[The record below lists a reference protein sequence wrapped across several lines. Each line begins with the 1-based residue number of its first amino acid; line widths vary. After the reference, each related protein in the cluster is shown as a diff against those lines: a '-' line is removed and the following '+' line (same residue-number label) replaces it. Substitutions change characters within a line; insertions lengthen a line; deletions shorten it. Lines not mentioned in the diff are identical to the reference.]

1 MRIAVFL
8 GTCILAM
15 GTLVFAGQAVTTDT
29 CRAPKYKIADTH
41 AQTSQL
47 EAIAISIK
55 PMDVTVRNLFA
66 LACKLRV
73 DYPTQV
79 EVEASIF
86 NDEKA
91 AKNTPVYGIEN
102 PKGSNE
108 AAYLA
113 RYYLNRQKGIETLT
127 LTVDP
132 DYPCGRDI
140 QVDLK
145 QNKVSIFSC
154 K

>member
-1 MRIAVFL
+1 MKTILLSCCVFL
-8 GTCILAM
+8 ICSAAI
-15 GTLVFAGQAVTTDT
+15 AGPGRTPAS
-29 CRAPKYKIADTH
+29 CGAPKYKVAEVD
-41 AQTSQL
+41 AQTTLL
-47 EAIAISIK
+47 EAIAISIQPK
-55 PMDVTVRNLFA
+55 DVTVKNLFA
-66 LACKLRV
+66 LACKLRS

-86 NDEKA
+86 NDERA
-91 AKNTPVYGIEN
+91 AKKTPILGIEY

-113 RYYLNRQKGIETLT
+113 SYYLNREKGIETLT

-132 DYPCGRDI
+132 DYPCGHDI
-140 QVDLK
+140 QIDLRK
-145 QNKVSIFSC
+145 NTVGLFSC